1 VHSRS
6 SAPPLIVCHPGV
18 IRTVYQATLA
28 PVVLAFTEF
37 WSGDPVPTRYNRHA
51 TAHATG
57 AIQVTKLNAIAA
69 ILLATSL
76 LRELYEQDAE
86 TNAAT

>member
-1 VHSRS
+1 MHSRS

-28 PVVLAFTEF
+28 PV
-37 WSGDPVPTRYNRHA
+37 PVPTRYNRHA